1 MTVRPIATG
10 TAALS
15 LLALSAAVPAGA
27 EALSANPLQ
36 LSPASTVT
44 LVVADL
50 GREIEWWQDVLGFRE
65 TARSREAHNAARAD
79 AARTDEMRRVELGGY
94 RVDLV
99 WHKGSTRP
107 PPPARFQEGY
117 SHISF
122 TVNSTV
128 INEDYKWLIAH
139 GVQIDALR
147 DKTTSA
153 LQIMRFKDPE
163 GNEIHIEIPN

>member
-1 MTVRPIATG
+1 MHMTFRSLA
-10 TAALS
+10 TAAAALV
-15 LLALSAAVPAGA
+15 LLTAGASAPAGA
-27 EALSANPLQ
+27 ATPVNPLH
-36 LSPASTVT
+36 LAPASTVT

-50 GREIEWWQDVLGFRE
+50 DKEIDWWQTVLGFHE
-65 TARSREAHNAARAD
+65 TTHARPKD

-107 PPPARFQEGY
+107 PPPVRFQEGY

-122 TVNSTV
+122 TVSSKV
-128 INEDYKWLIAH
+128 IDEDYKWLTAH
-139 GVQIDALR
+139 GVAIDAAR
-147 DKTTSA
+147 DKTTNA

>member
-1 MTVRPIATG
+1 MTLKPIG
-10 TAALS
+10 ISVAALS
-15 LLALSAAVPAGA
+15 WLALSASPPTLAGDA
-27 EALSANPLQ
+27 AGNPLH
-36 LSPASTVT
+36 LAPASTVT

-50 GREIEWWQDVLGFRE
+50 DKEIAWWQDVLGFRE
-65 TARSREAHNAARAD
+65 TTHHKAPTGAV
-79 AARTDEMRRVELGGY
+79 RTDEMRRVELGGY

-122 TVNSTV
+122 TVDSSV
-128 INEDYKWLIAH
+128 MVKDYEWLVAH
-139 GVQIDALR
+139 GVTIDASR
-147 DKTTSA
+147 DKTTNA